1 MKKLFTLAA
10 LIGAGAIAASAWA
23 GGPGFHGKDVSCL
36 QSPIDAA
43 SAATTYFPGFS
54 DLATCE
60 DLCDK
65 WESTCKGWMKAASTC
80 LKSEASK
87 TASLEKSACVLAA
100 NPAACKKSV
109 GGDLET
115 YLDNLIVDTNTAKA
129 NCESSVAACVSYCN
143 N

>member
-10 LIGAGAIAASAWA
+10 LVGAGVIAVSAWA

-36 QSPIDAA
+36 RSPIGAA
-43 SAATTYFPGFS
+43 SVATNYFPGFS

-60 DLCDK
+60 DLCSK
-65 WESTCKGWMKAASTC
+65 WESTCKGWVKAASTC

-87 TASLEKSACVLAA
+87 TASLEKSACVLEMD
-100 NPAACKKSV
+100 PAACKQSV

-115 YLDNLIVDTNTAKA
+115 FLDNLIADTNTGKA
-129 NCESSVAACVSYCN
+129 NCESNESNCLSYCQN
-143 N
+143 